1 MKVRITRKAALCA
14 AIAVLAAVYTLQLIL
29 GAPDTVKVESLAG
42 TPDAIEITRPGMA
55 ALRLTESGGKW
66 LIGDKGYPADGA
78 RVEAMTKALGTIKI
92 LGRVSG
98 DAESG
103 EYGLG
108 EAERLLVTAW
118 KDGKKL
124 RSLTV
129 GKNAVTA
136 QQSYVQLDDGSD
148 VLLVSG
154 ALKGVFDRDTDSL
167 RDKTIW
173 TLTADALSRVSVSGG
188 KSWAIEKSGEPPV
201 WALAAGSSVTG
212 ELDAEKAVSWVSGLL
227 SVKASG
233 FVPGDGELP
242 AATLGKVALTAGGKE
257 YWIAVH
263 EKGEDNRYLCSSSES
278 PYAFYLSAAAAEK
291 FLKPA
296 ADLLK

>member
-1 MKVRITRKAALCA
+1 MKVRFTRKAALCA
-14 AIAVLAAVYTLQLIL
+14 AIAVLAAVYALQLVL

-55 ALRLTESGGKW
+55 ALRLTASGDKW
-66 LIGDKGYPADGA
+66 LIGDKDYPADGA

-118 KDGKKL
+118 KDGKKI

-154 ALKGVFDRDTDSL
+154 ALKGVFDRDADSL

-201 WALAAGSSVTG
+201 WGLAAGSSVTG
-212 ELDAEKAVSWVSGLL
+212 ELDAEKAASWVSGLL

-233 FVPGDGELP
+233 FVPGDGDIP
-242 AATLGKVALTAGGKE
+242 ASTLGKTVLTAGGKE

-263 EKGEDNRYLCSSSES
+263 EKGEDGRYLCSSSES
-278 PYAFYLSAAAAEK
+278 PYAFYLSAASAEK

-296 ADLLK
+296 GDLLK